1 VENLSADHKESGVPF
16 VRDSSEYLAAK
27 HHDRD
32 EDSHAQDLLNEHRE
46 PDLPKG
52 LLHHRTDL
60 KVCIIAVEDKH
71 DNCYLEDLNG
81 GSKDTNELLLLLV
94 LLNDCINATNHRNN

>member
-1 VENLSADHKESGVPF
+1 MEDLSAYQKVSGVPF

-46 PDLPKG
+46 PDFPKG

-60 KVCIIAVEDKH
+60 KVCIVAVEDEH

-94 LLNDCINATNHRNN
+94 HLNNCTNA